1 MSNGQHRRSVKQ
13 LAALFRKEQ
22 PTRPVLLLGAGAS
35 YRSGVPLADKLAQD
49 IARFAFAVQE
59 LGDEN
64 QISRVTPSDWK
75 PFLESQRWFLKPPA
89 SLAENFPLAI
99 EHFLKPQEVRRRFLT
114 QAIRPQQPISQG
126 YHDLAELM
134 SRRLCWTVLTTNFDS
149 LLPEALQP
157 RLAHLRDI
165 REINRVAGDLAGFSV
180 YNRCQVVYLHG
191 AVEYYRDCNLEK
203 ETQTLDEK
211 LVARLRPL
219 LAESPLIVIG
229 YRGYEKSVTEHF
241 LLNAVNQCEHF
252 RHGIYWCVRPGSTPH
267 PNVTK
272 IQQAVGANFT
282 LLEIDGFD
290 ELMHDLR
297 VELHGETVFSE
308 HPADEKETLSW
319 DARPTPGAKLADIDL
334 DLAWAKLVDYAK
346 RLELGPIESDRLQQM
361 MLELRLAT
369 RAGGEVVPTNG
380 SMLLFGRDPQRFV
393 PHALVSFVTKR
404 KKQTAITGNLIGQ
417 LTTLAALLQDAEVNP
432 VIRLKNETG
441 AVDVTAYPRRA
452 LTELTANLLV
462 HRDYEST
469 EHSQVS
475 HTPGDELTFF
485 NPGGV
490 PEKLKAKLAVQTDGS
505 FDPIRGESDFRNP
518 VLADI
523 FYGLGFV
530 DKRGS
535 GLPDVRDLMPQHGG
549 TSVFSCGT
557 NNQSV
562 TTRLLQAEQRS
573 PRSGV
578 AVRRSETDIFITNLL
593 PFSKLP
599 VNLFV
604 MPLHDK
610 GVKKL
615 WFDSDEERAAVPL
628 SLAVDGQMI
637 SLGDFRNT
645 PEFAK
650 RNGVL
655 DRTLPIPLAK
665 VATDEVLRRYFV
677 RLIGTHWSFFL
688 NQFEADGLVNDY
700 KRKRAYFKL
709 LSGEANTISYTS
721 RLGRSVS
728 RDVVK
733 LRGDK
738 GEEHENEG
746 VYYAV
751 VNMGGEWAIQLKP
764 MYVFTDRSGFMP
776 LPPHYQTSRA
786 TRRFKFDRNKS
797 VDDDLTFWSR
807 YLGRVGGAVNLG
819 RGWDDDLLLEFAF
832 ASVELPLNNEEVKS

>member
-1 MSNGQHRRSVKQ
+1 MPDGEHRHSVKQ
-13 LAALFRKEQ
+13 IAALFRKEQ

-35 YRSGVPLADKLAQD
+35 YRSGVPLADKMVQD
-49 IARFAFAVQE
+49 IARYGFAVHE
-59 LGDEN
+59 LGSEHLV
-64 QISRVTPSDWK
+64 SRVAPSDWK

-89 SLAENFPLAI
+89 SLAENFPLAV
-99 EHFLKPQEVRRRFLT
+99 EHFLKPQEVRRRFLS

-149 LLPEALQP
+149 LLAEALQP

-165 REINRVAGDLAGFSV
+165 REINRVVGDLAGFSV
-180 YNRCQVVYLHG
+180 YNRCQAVYLHG

-203 ETQTLDEK
+203 ETQTLDDK
-211 LVARLRPL
+211 LVARLWPL
-219 LAESPLIVIG
+219 LAESPLVVVG
-229 YRGYEKSVTEHF
+229 YRGYEKSVTEHL
-241 LLNAVNQCEHF
+241 LLNAAARCEQF
-252 RHGIYWCVRPGSTPH
+252 RHGIYWCVRSGSTPH
-267 PNVTK
+267 PNVAK
-272 IQQAVGANFT
+272 IQSALGANFT

-290 ELMHDLR
+290 ELMRDLR
-297 VELHGETVFSE
+297 AELHGETVFSE
-308 HPADEKETLSW
+308 HPADERERLSW
-319 DARPTPGAKLADIDL
+319 DARPASGAKLSDVDL

-346 RLELGPIESDRLQQM
+346 RLELGPIESGRLEQM
-361 MLELRLAT
+361 MLELRLAA
-369 RAGGEVVPTNG
+369 RVDGNVVPTNG
-380 SMLLFGRDPQRFV
+380 AILLFGRDPQRLV

-404 KKQTAITGNLIGQ
+404 KKQTAITGNLISQ

-462 HRDYEST
+462 HRDYEIP
-469 EHSQVS
+469 EHAQVS
-475 HTPGDELTFF
+475 HTPGDELSFS

-490 PEKLKAKLAVQTDGS
+490 PERLKAKLKVLPDGT

-549 TSVFSCGT
+549 TSAFSCGVG
-557 NNQSV
+557 NRSV
-562 TTRLLQAEQRS
+562 ITRLLQAEQKT

-599 VNLFV
+599 ANLFV

-610 GVKKL
+610 SLKKL
-615 WFDSDEERAAVPL
+615 WFESDEERAAVPL
-628 SLAVDGQMI
+628 VLAVDGQMI

-645 PEFAK
+645 PELAK

-655 DRTLPIPLAK
+655 DQTASIPLAK
-665 VATDEVLRRYFV
+665 VMEDEVLRRYFV
-677 RLIGTHWSFFL
+677 RLVGTHWSLFL

-709 LSGEANTISYTS
+709 LSGQANTISYSS

-733 LRGDK
+733 MRGEK

-746 VYYAV
+746 VYYAI
-751 VNMGGEWAIQLKP
+751 VNMGGDWAVQLKP
-764 MYVFTDRSGFMP
+764 MYVFTDRSGLTP
-776 LPPHYQTSRA
+776 LPPRYQTSRA

-807 YLGRVGGAVNLG
+807 YFGRVGGAANLG

-832 ASVELPLNNEEVKS
+832 ASVELPVSKEDPKS